1 MPALVLQ
8 IVFVRKVKSP
18 QISLHRVLNLLYK
31 LYTFHDRTEDGEII
45 RKEDNVDFDFMN
57 SWVFH

>member
-8 IVFVRKVKSP
+8 IVFIRKVKSP

-31 LYTFHDRTEDGEII
+31 LYNFHDRTEDGEII
-45 RKEDNVDFDFMN
+45 RKEDYVDFDFMS